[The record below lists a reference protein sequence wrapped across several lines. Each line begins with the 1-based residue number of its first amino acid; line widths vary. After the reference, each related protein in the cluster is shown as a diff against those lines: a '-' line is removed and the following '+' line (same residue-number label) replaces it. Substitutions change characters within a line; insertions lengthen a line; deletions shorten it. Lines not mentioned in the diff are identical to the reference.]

1 MSEITDY
8 LENFDPQIAGL
19 IKKEESRQE
28 YGLELIPSENY
39 PSKAVKIAES
49 SVLIEKYSE
58 GYPGKKYYG
67 GNQYAEEVERLAIE
81 RAKKLFGAEHANVQ
95 PHAGSPANMAA
106 YKALINHGDTIL
118 AMDLAHGGHLT
129 HGSPVNFS
137 GQWYKIASYGVSK
150 KDERIDY
157 DNVLKLAKEHKPKLI
172 QAGATAYPREIDF
185 KRFREIADEAGAYFL
200 VDMAHIAGLIVA
212 GMHMS
217 PVPYA
222 DIVTSTTHKTLRGP
236 RGGIL
241 LCREEHAEKVDKAV
255 FPGLQ
260 GGPFMHTIA
269 AKAICFKE
277 ASDPRFKKY
286 GQQIVANARAL
297 AGTLNENGY
306 RLVSGGTDNHLMLLD
321 TMGAGTTGK
330 EAQAILEQAGIAVN
344 KNMIPFDT
352 QKPFVTSGIRLGTP
366 SITTRKMNEGEM
378 EEIAGMI
385 LRALKNKSKPEELQK
400 IRAEAA
406 NLCKK
411 FPIPDKPW

>member
-1 MSEITDY
+1 
-8 LENFDPQIAGL
+8 LEQFDPEIASL

-28 YGLELIPSENY
+28 CGLELIPSENY
-39 PSKAVKIAES
+39 PSKAVKIAEA

-67 GNQYAEEVERLAIE
+67 GNQYVEEVERLAIE
-81 RAKKLFGAEHANVQ
+81 RAKKIFGADHANVQ
-95 PHAGSPANMAA
+95 PHAGSQANMAA
-106 YKALINHGDTIL
+106 YQALINHGDTIL

-150 KDERIDY
+150 ESETLDY
-157 DNVLKLAKEHKPKLI
+157 DEILRKARECKPKLI

-185 KRFREIADEAGAYFL
+185 KRFREIADEVGAYFL
-200 VDMAHIAGLIVA
+200 VDMAHIAGLVVA
-212 GMHMS
+212 GVHMS

-236 RGGIL
+236 RGGLI
-241 LCREEHAEKVDKAV
+241 LCRQGHAEKVDKAV

-277 ASDPRFKKY
+277 ASDLRFKKY
-286 GQQIVANARAL
+286 GQQVVANAKAL
-297 AGTLNENGY
+297 AEKLNDKGY
-306 RLVSGGTDNHLMLLD
+306 RIVSGGTDNHLMLLD
-321 TMGAGTTGK
+321 TIGSGTTGK
-330 EAQAILEQAGIAVN
+330 EAQATLEQAGIAVN
-344 KNMIPFDT
+344 KNMLPFDT

-366 SITTRKMNEGEM
+366 PITTRRMKEGEM
-378 EEIAGMI
+378 EAIAGMI
-385 LRALKNKSKPEELQK
+385 LKALDNKGKPEELQK
-400 IRAEAA
+400 IRADVE

-411 FPIPDKPW
+411 FPIPDKHW

>member
-1 MSEITDY
+1 MSDITDY
-8 LENFDPQIAGL
+8 LENFDPEISDL
-19 IKKEESRQE
+19 IKKEEGRQE
-28 YGLELIPSENY
+28 DGLELIPSENY

-137 GQWYKIASYGVSK
+137 GQWYKVVPYGVSK

-157 DNVLKLAKEHKPKLI
+157 DMVLKLAKEHKPKLI
-172 QAGATAYPREIDF
+172 EAGATAYPREIDF
-185 KRFREIADEAGAYFL
+185 KRFREIADEAGAYFM

-212 GMHMS
+212 GAHAS

-236 RGGIL
+236 RGGII
-241 LCREEHAEKVDKAV
+241 LCKQEHAEKVDKAV

-286 GQQIVANARAL
+286 GEQIVKNAKAL
-297 AGTLNENGY
+297 ANKLMEGGC
-306 RLVSGGTDNHLMLLD
+306 RLASGGTDNHLMLLD
-321 TMGAGTTGK
+321 TSKLGATGK
-330 EAQAILEQAGIAVN
+330 EAQHLLEEAGIAVN
-344 KNMIPFDT
+344 KNMLPFDT
-352 QKPFVTSGIRLGTP
+352 QKPFVTSGVRLGTP
-366 SITTRKMNEGEM
+366 AITTRKMCEGEM
-378 EEIAGMI
+378 EQIAGMI
-385 LRALKNKSKPEELQK
+385 MRALKGKEAQK
-400 IRAEAA
+400 IKADVVA
-406 NLCKK
+406 LCRR
-411 FPIPDKPW
+411 FPIPDKHW